1 MYYILNIYKI
11 KVYIYNFYIK
21 VALNCPIVEVNITNN
36 VNDIKNHIIL
46 NTLLFSDFI
55 PMNAYADKATIGSLV
70 KDQVLFV
77 VKGIST
83 VNIEYKE
90 KYIGSFLTD
99 SIENISIVIGHKNSK
114 TVLKAGYWNI
124 LIKSFIINGII
135 RGLGVYLDHVFCA
148 SKKYRALSVLAYIYT
163 SHKPYIAI
171 TTIRK
176 LIPFLI
182 NCEVD

>member
-1 MYYILNIYKI
+1 MFLRILNIKTLNNFLIQRAIIKSYYLILIPIKYLYYILNIYKI

-21 VALNCPIVEVNITNN
+21 VALNCPIVLVNITNN

-83 VNIEYKE
+83 VNME
-90 KYIGSFLTD
+90 
-99 SIENISIVIGHKNSK
+99 
-114 TVLKAGYWNI
+114 
-124 LIKSFIINGII
+124 
-135 RGLGVYLDHVFCA
+135 
-148 SKKYRALSVLAYIYT
+148 
-163 SHKPYIAI
+163 
-171 TTIRK
+171 
-176 LIPFLI
+176 
-182 NCEVD
+182 